1 MYKLEGYKDGYATVV
16 NEAERSRSDFIATSA
31 KEADAL
37 VVGLNQPV
45 LLNDLAIYRFMKETS
60 GLSISGGLEVLT
72 DRESQAQ
79 LSSAFVTLQAGLV
92 PDTDWKAANGW
103 EVVTLEQIK
112 PIATAVAAHVRAC
125 FRGERMTEVTI
136 KAAATMVDI
145 EDIDIPALF
154 TAAYQAAY
162 EEVVPAAA

>member
-1 MYKLEGYKDGYATVV
+1 MYKLEAYKDGYATVV
-16 NEAERSRSDFIATSA
+16 NEAERSRSDFIAASPKA
-31 KEADAL
+31 ADAL

-45 LLNDLAIYRFMKETS
+45 LLNDLAIYRFMKEVG
-60 GLSISGGLEVLT
+60 GLSIAGGLEVLT

-125 FRGERMTEVTI
+125 FRGERMTEATI
-136 KAAATMVDI
+136 KAAATMVDVD
-145 EDIDIPALF
+145 DIDIPALF
-154 TAAYQAAY
+154 TAAYRAAY
-162 EEVVPAAA
+162 EEVIPADA